1 MKAKLASEDKDYPE
15 LSANDVLANCQDF
28 KEELGAMQS
37 LIQSSGNIVLFT
49 SKGHPEIAGAGIEYD
64 WGVSKKFF
72 RRDTNH
78 IARDHEAHVRSSSS
92 KVTLQVAK
100 NTSRKA
106 RSYMQAYANTYGGSH
121 VLIEKFVQIRKCHRN
136 ILDQET
142 AYLERVL
149 ATIGEHDREVKQERL
164 SLAQET
170 KEGEI

>member
-1 MKAKLASEDKDYPE
+1 
-15 LSANDVLANCQDF
+15 
-28 KEELGAMQS
+28 
-37 LIQSSGNIVLFT
+37 
-49 SKGHPEIAGAGIEYD
+49 
-64 WGVSKKFF
+64 
-72 RRDTNH
+72 
-78 IARDHEAHVRSSSS
+78 
-92 KVTLQVAK
+92 
-100 NTSRKA
+100 
-106 RSYMQAYANTYGGSH
+106 MQAYANTYGGSH